1 MLINNQWITLRKLN
15 VREQVRSEGR
25 GVKQESYIAGPK
37 DLRKRER
44 EEVEEKVLVL
54 VSETEAKTPE
64 PKKETTQKEE
74 EDVE

>member
-1 MLINNQWITLRKLN
+1 MRI
-15 VREQVRSEGR
+15 EGR

-37 DLRKRER
+37 DLQKRER
-44 EEVEEKVLVL
+44 DEVKEKVLVL

-74 EDVE
+74 GVE